1 MKPKH
6 SSKRQPE
13 LFWPRVVVR
22 KWFNFTAKDSDYS
35 ADSDDDDT
43 DYLDA
48 DSDTEEIGQ
57 SRFRVNKEE
66 EAQVDPKDAFPR
78 IRRRKSETF
87 RAQYINT
94 KELRIRVGTW
104 NVGGKIPPDD
114 LDIDDWIGI
123 NDPADI
129 FVLGLQE
136 IVPLNAGNIFG
147 AEDSRPVTKW
157 ENIIRDTLSR
167 IRPASGKIKCFSD
180 PPSPSKFKP
189 ADDIPDIEEEI
200 VLESDSDVGEEVYP
214 LDEETN
220 SFDEV
225 KEEPIMTYGTSY
237 STLGAKLDMPVGQ
250 DVQRQ
255 FSSIKK
261 FDRLNCL
268 RTEYSEGDV
277 EAPSVQNNRRLTKML
292 SGSEK
297 IGLCWPEPPL
307 NLLTQNVLER
317 PNSFKSIK
325 SFKTAKSFKTY
336 GSFNSVV
343 NDMSSAIALLSEID
357 LENLMK
363 RKRRSS
369 YVRIVSKQMVGI
381 FLTIWVRR
389 SLRRHIQNVR
399 VSTVGVGVM
408 GYIGNKGSISV
419 SMSIHQTLFCFI
431 CTHLTSGEKEGDEQ
445 KRNAD
450 VYEIHRRTRFYS
462 QSEIGFPK
470 SIFDHEKM
478 IWLGDL
484 NYRINLPY
492 EKTRE
497 LISKKDWSKLMEK
510 DQLIRELR
518 RGRPFDGWSEGT
530 LNFPPTYKYDV
541 NSGKYCGEDPKAG
554 RRTPA
559 WCDRILSYGK
569 GMRLLKYRRAELKMS
584 DHRPVTATYVAE
596 VEEFSHKKLQRA
608 LTFTDAE
615 IENEEV
621 VADLGVVDVGLSNLR
636 VDLTWRATAF
646 GVYGYLNFTRNG
658 FLEHAKNFKE
668 EDMQKRIEGKNCIV
682 TGANSGIGYATA
694 EGLASRGATVYMV
707 CRSKER
713 GEAALS
719 SIQSK
724 TGNPNIHLE
733 VCDLSSVNDI
743 KSFTSRFSAKDMP
756 VHVLVNN
763 AGLLE
768 KNRVVTPEGFETNFA
783 VNVLG
788 TYTMTELMLP
798 LLEKAAPD
806 ARVITVSSGGMYSV
820 PLTTDL
826 QFSSGKFAGVEQY
839 ARNKRVQVA
848 LTEEWSEMYKEKAI
862 GFYSMHPGWAETPG
876 VTKSLPSFSERF
888 AGKLRTSEEGADTV
902 VWLALQPKE
911 KLVPGAFYFDRAEAP
926 KHLKFAAT
934 GGSRTAIDSIVA
946 NLRSM
951 ANLPPLN

>member
-22 KWFNFTAKDSDYS
+22 KWFNSRKDSDYS

-43 DYLDA
+43 DILMQIL
-48 DSDTEEIGQ
+48 TPKKLQ

-66 EAQVDPKDAFPR
+66 EAQVDPNDAFPR

-225 KEEPIMTYGTSY
+225 KEEQIMTYGTSY

-255 FSSIKK
+255 FSSTKK

-277 EAPSVQNNRRLTKML
+277 EAPPVQNNRRLTKML

-357 LENLMK
+357 LETLMK

-462 QSEIGFPK
+462 QSEIGLPK

-584 DHRPVTATYVAE
+584 DHRPVTATYMAE

-615 IENEEV
+615 IENEEI

-636 VDLTWRATAF
+636 VDL
-646 GVYGYLNFTRNG
+646 V
-658 FLEHAKNFKE
+658 
-668 EDMQKRIEGKNCIV
+668 D
-682 TGANSGIGYATA
+682 
-694 EGLASRGATVYMV
+694 
-707 CRSKER
+707 
-713 GEAALS
+713 
-719 SIQSK
+719 
-724 TGNPNIHLE
+724 
-733 VCDLSSVNDI
+733 
-743 KSFTSRFSAKDMP
+743 
-756 VHVLVNN
+756 
-763 AGLLE
+763 
-768 KNRVVTPEGFETNFA
+768 
-783 VNVLG
+783 
-788 TYTMTELMLP
+788 
-798 LLEKAAPD
+798 
-806 ARVITVSSGGMYSV
+806 
-820 PLTTDL
+820 
-826 QFSSGKFAGVEQY
+826 
-839 ARNKRVQVA
+839 
-848 LTEEWSEMYKEKAI
+848 
-862 GFYSMHPGWAETPG
+862 
-876 VTKSLPSFSERF
+876 
-888 AGKLRTSEEGADTV
+888 
-902 VWLALQPKE
+902 
-911 KLVPGAFYFDRAEAP
+911 
-926 KHLKFAAT
+926 
-934 GGSRTAIDSIVA
+934 
-946 NLRSM
+946 
-951 ANLPPLN
+951 